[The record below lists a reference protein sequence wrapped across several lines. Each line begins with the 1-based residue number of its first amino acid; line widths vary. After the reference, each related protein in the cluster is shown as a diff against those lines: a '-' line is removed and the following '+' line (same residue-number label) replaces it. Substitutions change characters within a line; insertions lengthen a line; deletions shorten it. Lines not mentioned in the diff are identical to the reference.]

1 MYHSS
6 GAIASASRELSPDND
21 LIELFER
28 LRTGSFPWLLD
39 SALPVGGFG
48 RHSFAGA
55 DPYALVRATG
65 SAIEVE
71 VRRAVRPGM
80 PLGISRFEGDP
91 LEMLRALCPAE
102 AVRADA
108 DVPFVGGAVGYLGYE
123 LAAQIEELDFRSKDD
138 LALPDL
144 YFLLVD
150 RLVAFD
156 PVSNR
161 LAVHALGFA
170 DDPGEAGARANAA
183 ADEFRARLET
193 PQASPVPV
201 PAERMQRPPFA
212 FFDRASYADAVDFA
226 KQEIAAGNAYQ
237 ICLTHRVER
246 DLAAD
251 SWSLYRRLRELNP
264 APFASYFDLAEVA
277 IVSSSPE
284 RFLRLAPDRVAESR
298 PIKGTRPRG
307 ADASADRAT
316 RNELATSAKDR
327 AENLMIVDLVR
338 NDLGRVCEVGSVAVP
353 DLMAIE
359 DYAAV
364 FQMVSTVRGR
374 LREDRDRIDL
384 IRAAFPPGSMTGAP
398 KLAAMRIIERLEPVR
413 RGIYSGAIGYLDVRG
428 GLDLSVVI
436 RTVLVKAGRAYVHAG
451 GGIVADSDPTAE
463 WTETLDKS
471 RPLTA
476 ALTAAEEDG
485 APLLAHESGPPSPA
499 KADRVGGA
507 FRNRSKGRGRRP

>member
-6 GAIASASRELSPDND
+6 GAIASASRELSPDSD
-21 LIELFER
+21 LIELFEG
-28 LRTGSFPWLLD
+28 LLTGSFPWLLD

-91 LEMLRALCPAE
+91 LEMLRALCPSAP
-102 AVRADA
+102 VRADA

-170 DDPGEAGARANAA
+170 DDPGEAGARADAA

-193 PQASPVPV
+193 PQASPAPAPAPA

-251 SWSLYRRLRELNP
+251 SWSLYRRLRKLNP
-264 APFASYFDLAEVA
+264 APFASYFDLGEVA

-316 RNELATSAKDR
+316 RNELANSAKDR

-471 RPLTA
+471 RPLDEA
-476 ALTAAEEDG
+476 ITAAEQ
-485 APLLAHESGPPSPA
+485 STPPTPSA
-499 KADRVGGA
+499 
-507 FRNRSKGRGRRP
+507 